1 MAQISKGDTFVDGQQ
16 VTGARLNQLVDSSV
30 LLVGAITDQPSI
42 TANTLQSTDS
52 TIVNDA
58 GVLKEATIGDF
69 LNSNLPI
76 TASSVTTSSITGGA
90 GVDIV
95 ITPAAGQ
102 KMDVGGAFE
111 ANSLNVTGN
120 STIGG
125 NETVTGNLLVTG
137 TTTLTGNAT
146 ASGNLSVT
154 GNLTAGGNPVQQ
166 RVDTAVIT
174 LSLPTG
180 TQYIYTTV
188 GAWTNIPL
196 NAISQNNSFVVN
208 SASFTGTGTS
218 HSDITLPAGTYQVQ
232 ASVMIQSQGGSGGIV
247 PRIRNATSGAVIAQG
262 FVAHCGGFSNS
273 ASTCYAIFTLAVQST
288 INIQYWLSVGASAT
302 YSTTQIGLTG
312 SASETLFPVV
322 ITKLA

>member
-1 MAQISKGDTFVDGQQ
+1 MPQFSKGDTFSDGQQ
-16 VTGARLNQLVDSSV
+16 VTGVRLNGLVDNATALPGLITDQTNLTANTVDSGDSV
-30 LLVGAITDQPSI
+30 LLHDLSAGA
-42 TANTLQSTDS
+42 LR
-52 TIVNDA
+52 
-58 GVLKEATIGDF
+58 EATAGDL

-76 TASSVTTSSITGGA
+76 TTSSVSGVSGSDIT
-90 GVDIV
+90 V
-95 ITPAAGQ
+95 TPAAGQ
-102 KMDVGGAFE
+102 KFDVNGAFE
-111 ANSLNVTGN
+111 ANSSNIVGN

-125 NETVTGNLLVTG
+125 NETVSGDLTVTG

-154 GNLTAGGNPVQQ
+154 GSLTAGGNPVQR
-166 RVDTAVIT
+166 RVDMAVIT

-196 NAISQNNSFVVN
+196 NTISQNNSFVVN

-273 ASTCYAIFTLAVQST
+273 VSICYAIFTLAVQST
-288 INIQYWLSVGASAT
+288 INVQYWLSVAASST

>member
-16 VTGARLNQLVDSSV
+16 VTGARLNQLVDSSM
-30 LLVGAITDQPSI
+30 LLVGAIADQPSI
-42 TANTLQSTDS
+42 TANTLEATDS

-58 GVLKEATIGDF
+58 GTLKEATIGDI

-76 TASSVTTSSITGGA
+76 STSSITGGA
-90 GVDIV
+90 GVDITV
-95 ITPAAGQ
+95 TPASGQ

-111 ANSLNVTGN
+111 ADDINVTDDLTVGDDA
-120 STIGG
+120 SVGG
-125 NETVTGNLLVTG
+125 DLTVAG

-146 ASGNLSVT
+146 ASGNLTVT
-154 GNLTAGGNPVQQ
+154 GNLTAGGNPVQK

-180 TQYIYTTV
+180 TQYLYTTLS
-188 GAWTNIPL
+188 AWTNVPL
-196 NAISQNNSFVVN
+196 NTISQNNSFVVN

-218 HSDITLPAGTYQVQ
+218 HFDITLPAGTYQMQ

-247 PRIRNATSGAVIAQG
+247 PRIRNVTSGTVIAQG
-262 FVAHCGGFSNS
+262 FVTHCGGSANS
-273 ASTCYAIFTLAVQST
+273 VSTCYAIFTLAVQSI
-288 INIQYWLSVGASAT
+288 INVQYWLAVNASPT